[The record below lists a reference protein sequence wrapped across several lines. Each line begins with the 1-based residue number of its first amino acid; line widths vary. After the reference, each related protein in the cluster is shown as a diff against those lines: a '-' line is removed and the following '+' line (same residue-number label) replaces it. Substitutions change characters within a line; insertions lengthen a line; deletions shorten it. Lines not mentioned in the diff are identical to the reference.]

1 MPAAPVP
8 AWESAVQSCS
18 HIPKQGSVPA
28 VCLNHGEQQS
38 HLFGITVLSAEKWP
52 LLEQTPKGVSQ
63 LTTVLCNRCVQ
74 GEEGNEI
81 QTQQGKPS
89 RNLLDACP

>member
-8 AWESAVQSCS
+8 AWESIVKSCF
-18 HIPKQGSVPA
+18 HVTKKGPGPA
-28 VCLNHGEQQS
+28 VCLHHGEQQS
-38 HLFGITVLSAEKWP
+38 HLFGITVLVAEKQT

-63 LTTVLCNRCVQ
+63 LTMVLCNHCVQ
-74 GEEGNEI
+74 GKEGNEI

-89 RNLLDACP
+89 RNQLDACP